1 MEANFVGTS
10 WSVLGGHRD
19 DYARS
24 VICWNFDITED
35 VLLLEVLVFAG

>member
-1 MEANFVGTS
+1 MEASFVGTRLN
-10 WSVLGGHRD
+10 VLGGRRD